1 MGTWQSAINVHCC
14 TMKRDDDDML
24 SDGEGAEGQGAK
36 EASAVCVTH
45 PLSWHS
51 SGSGSAPHAL
61 AAPPGLDGSFPRSIS
76 HATTIPVTR

>member
-14 TMKRDDDDML
+14 TIKRDDDDVL
-24 SDGEGAEGQGAK
+24 SDGEGAEDKG
-36 EASAVCVTH
+36 AVCVAH

-51 SGSGSAPHAL
+51 IGSGSANHAL
-61 AAPPGLDGSFPRSIS
+61 AAPPGLDSSFPRSIS